1 MMFFLCYDFPVYFGF
16 ETFIIIISRDKAP
29 NGVSHPLWQTILYT
43 IIMRNQKDAPE
54 EPDLYKNR
62 CIKKSDIPEER
73 YLEVYFIYLSEI

>member
-1 MMFFLCYDFPVYFGF
+1 
-16 ETFIIIISRDKAP
+16 
-29 NGVSHPLWQTILYT
+29 
-43 IIMRNQKDAPE
+43 MRNQKDAPE